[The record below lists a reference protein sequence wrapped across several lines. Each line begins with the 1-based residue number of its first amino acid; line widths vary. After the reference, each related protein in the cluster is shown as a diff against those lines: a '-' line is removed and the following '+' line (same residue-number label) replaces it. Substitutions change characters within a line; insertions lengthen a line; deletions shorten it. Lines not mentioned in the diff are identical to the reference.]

1 MEFQINYAVFT
12 DIFPVPKAVV
22 EDNIHLASPLSL
34 KALLLMLCA
43 GSAVPSVS
51 ALAATLKREEAEV
64 EDALLFWVERGVL
77 LKSGS
82 GEQLKPAVSAIQT
95 PPQPA
100 AAEPTAAPV
109 QPQAAQAPK
118 KVVAELPLSRPTHE
132 EIAARVA
139 ECEEF
144 RELFAEAQLK
154 LGKTIGYEGQSLLIM
169 LHDTY
174 DLPLEVILML
184 LEYAKSRGKTGYKSI
199 ASLGREWSEKEI
211 DSLEAAEDY
220 IASRHTSDALWEEF
234 RSQTGA
240 KNRNP
245 TAKQRRFLESW
256 SRELGMSV
264 QMILLAYEICID
276 NTGKLSLEY
285 MDKVLHSWHEK
296 KITTPQG
303 AEAEKQQWAKQK
315 FGTKKKSTPQK
326 GSVYSSDASYDL
338 EAYRQSAIGLRDY
351 VPKT

>member
-12 DIFPVPKAVV
+12 EIFPVPKAVV
-22 EDNIHLASPLSL
+22 QDNIQLASPLSL

-43 GSAVPSVS
+43 GGSTPTVAD
-51 ALAATLKREEAEV
+51 LAKTLKREDAEV

-77 LKSGS
+77 SKAGA
-82 GEQLKPAVSAIQT
+82 PAK
-95 PPQPA
+95 PQPA
-100 AAEPTAAPV
+100 AAAVLAPVTPAEPAPPAAP
-109 QPQAAQAPK
+109 PPK
-118 KVVAELPLSRPTHE
+118 KEVAPLPLARPTHE

-184 LEYAKSRGKTGYKSI
+184 LEYAKSKGKTGYKYI
-199 ASLGREWSEKEI
+199 ASLGRDWSEKEI

-220 IASRHTSDALWEEF
+220 ISSLHTSDALWEEF
-234 RSQTGA
+234 RSLTGA

-256 SRELGMSV
+256 SKELHMSV
-264 QMILLAYEICID
+264 QMIMLAYEICID

-296 KITTPQG
+296 HITTPHA
-303 AEAEKQQWAKQK
+303 AEAEKKQWAEKR
-315 FGTKKKSTPQK
+315 FGTKKKTAAPKS
-326 GSVYSSDASYDL
+326 SVFSSDASYDL
-338 EAYRQSAIGLRDY
+338 DAYRQSAIGLRDY
-351 VPKT
+351 VPKNQG

>member
-1 MEFQINYAVFT
+1 MEFEINYAAFNE
-12 DIFPVPKAVV
+12 IFPVPKAVV
-22 EDNIHLASPLSL
+22 QDNIQLASPLSL

-43 GSAVPSVS
+43 GGEPPTVTE
-51 ALAATLKREEAEV
+51 LAKTLKREEAEV

-77 LKSGS
+77 NKAGAP
-82 GEQLKPAVSAIQT
+82 LKPLAVFKAPVEPARSVPVLPA
-95 PPQPA
+95 PPQ
-100 AAEPTAAPV
+100 E
-109 QPQAAQAPK
+109 PK
-118 KVVAELPLSRPTHE
+118 KEVAPLPLSRPTHE

-184 LEYAKSRGKTGYKSI
+184 LEYAKSKGKTGYKYI
-199 ASLGREWSEKEI
+199 ASLGRDWSEKEI
-211 DSLEAAEDY
+211 DSFEAAEEY
-220 IASRHTSDALWEEF
+220 IASLHTTDALWEEF

-245 TAKQRRFLESW
+245 TAKQRRFLDHW
-256 SRELGMSV
+256 GKELKMSV

-296 KITTPQG
+296 HITTPQA
-303 AEAEKQQWAKQK
+303 AEAEKKQWAEKK
-315 FGTKKKSTPQK
+315 FGAKKKTAAPKS
-326 GSVYSSDASYDL
+326 SVFSSDASYDL
-338 EAYRQSAIGLRDY
+338 DAYRQSAIGLRDY
-351 VPKT
+351 VPKKG

>member
-12 DIFPVPKAVV
+12 EIFPVPKAVV
-22 EDNIHLASPLSL
+22 QDNIQLASPLSL
-34 KALLLMLCA
+34 KALLMLLCA
-43 GSAVPSVS
+43 GPAAPTVEE
-51 ALAATLKREEAEV
+51 LAKTLKRDKAEV

-77 LKSGS
+77 LRADKT
-82 GEQLKPAVSAIQT
+82 AQT
-95 PPQPA
+95 PV
-100 AAEPTAAPV
+100 PV
-109 QPQAAQAPK
+109 VPQAQTYVPVVSIAPAKQEPAK
-118 KVVAELPLSRPTHE
+118 KTVAELPLSRPTHE

-184 LEYAKSRGKTGYKSI
+184 LEYAKSKGKTGYKYI

-220 IASRHTSDALWEEF
+220 IAAQHSSDALWEAF
-234 RSQTGA
+234 RAQADA

-245 TAKQRRFLESW
+245 TAKQRRFLTAW
-256 SRELGMSV
+256 SKELQMSE
-264 QMILLAYEICID
+264 QMILLSYEICID

-285 MDKVLHSWHEK
+285 MDKVLRSWHDK
-296 KITTPQG
+296 KITTPQA
-303 AEAEKQQWAKQK
+303 AEAEKKQWAEKN
-315 FGTKKKSTPQK
+315 FGAKKKGAAK
-326 GSVYSSDASYDL
+326 KESVYSSDASYDL
-338 EAYRQSAIGLRDY
+338 EAYRKSAIGLRDY
-351 VPKT
+351 VPKKR

>member
-77 LKSGS
+77 LKSG
-82 GEQLKPAVSAIQT
+82 GEQPKPAAPAIKAAA
-95 PPQPA
+95 QPA
-100 AAEPTAAPV
+100 AVEPAAAPMQT
-109 QPQAAQAPK
+109 QPAAETK

-256 SRELGMSV
+256 SKELSMSV

-285 MDKVLHSWHEK
+285 MDKVLRSWHEK
-296 KITTPQG
+296 NITTPQG

-315 FGTKKKSTPQK
+315 FGEKKKTAPQK
-326 GSVYSSDASYDL
+326 GSVFSSDASYDL
-338 EAYRQSAIGLRDY
+338 DAFRQSAIGLRDY